1 MKWKTICKMIGL
13 SLCIAGAA
21 AGLAGCGGSFSGSA
35 SSASADGK
43 MKVTIGTTGLAS
55 RWSETNDEAVDT
67 NGLQGFTID
76 LWKEIG
82 RRNGW
87 DVTFK
92 KGDFAGLW
100 GMMDNDMIDSIGG
113 NISMTP
119 ARMEKYDFSEPFY
132 LDNSAIIYKPSLGN
146 PESIEFF
153 KGMKMAV
160 GAPTSSKIVMDEIN
174 DSLGLGI
181 EQVGLDTQ
189 GDVVPYVLADKAP
202 AGMTD
207 KSVAYLA
214 IHELGADLKVYDP
227 QYRLMGSAAPFKK
240 SDRGK
245 KLCEETS
252 KAIMEM
258 KKDGT
263 LKKLTEKWLYDDLSK
278 MPESFWK
285 PWDQKTI
292 QEQSTKMPK

>member
-1 MKWKTICKMIGL
+1 MIGL

-21 AGLAGCGGSFSGSA
+21 AGLSGCGSTSA
-35 SSASADGK
+35 SNDK
-43 MKVTIGTTGLAS
+43 TVKIGITGTAA
-55 RWSETNDEAVDT
+55 RWQEISDSPEAT
-67 NGLQGFTID
+67 QGLVGFDVD
-76 LWKEIG
+76 LWNEIG

-87 DVTFK
+87 TIEYK

-100 GMMDNDMIDSIGG
+100 GMLDNDMIDSIAG

-119 ARMEKYDFSEPFY
+119 ARMEKYTFAEPYY
-132 LDNSAIIYKPSLGN
+132 LDNSAIIYKPSLGD
-146 PESIEFF
+146 PKDIEFF

-160 GAPTSSKIVMDEIN
+160 GAPTSSKIVMDELN
-174 DSLGLGI
+174 EKHQLDL

-189 GDVVPYVLADKAP
+189 SDVVPYVLTDKAP

-214 IHELGADLKVYDP
+214 IHELGADLKVFDP
-227 QYRLMGSAAPFKK
+227 QYLLMGSASPFKK
-240 SDRGK
+240 NERGE
-245 KLCEETS
+245 KLQKEVS
-252 KAIMEM
+252 KTIMDM

-263 LKKLTEKWLYDDLSK
+263 LKKLTEKWLYDDLSR

-285 PWDQKTI
+285 PWDQKKV
-292 QEQSTKMPK
+292 QEESTK

>member
-1 MKWKTICKMIGL
+1 MKLKTWCKLIGL

-21 AGLAGCGGSFSGSA
+21 AGFAGCGGSGGN
-35 SSASADGK
+35 ADSK
-43 MKVTIGTTGLAS
+43 TVKIGITGTAA
-55 RWSETNDEAVDT
+55 RWQEISDSPEAT
-67 NGLQGFTID
+67 QGLIGFDVD
-76 LWKEIG
+76 LWNEIG

-87 DVTFK
+87 TIEYK

-100 GMMDNDMIDSIGG
+100 GMLDNDMIDSIAG

-119 ARMEKYDFSEPFY
+119 ARMEKYTFSEPYY
-132 LDNSAIIYKPSLGN
+132 LDNSAIIYKPSLGD
-146 PESIEFF
+146 PKDIEFF

-160 GAPTSSKIVMDEIN
+160 GAPTSSKIVMDELN
-174 DSLGLGI
+174 EKHHLDL

-189 GDVVPYVLADKAP
+189 SDVVPYVLTDKAP

-214 IHELGADLKVYDP
+214 IHELGADLKVFDP
-227 QYRLMGSAAPFKK
+227 QYLLMGSASPFKK
-240 SDRGK
+240 NERGE
-245 KLCEETS
+245 KLQKEVS
-252 KAIMEM
+252 KTILDM

-263 LKKLTEKWLYDDLSK
+263 LKKLTEKWLYDDLSR

-285 PWDQKTI
+285 PWDQKKV
-292 QEQSTKMPK
+292 QEESTK